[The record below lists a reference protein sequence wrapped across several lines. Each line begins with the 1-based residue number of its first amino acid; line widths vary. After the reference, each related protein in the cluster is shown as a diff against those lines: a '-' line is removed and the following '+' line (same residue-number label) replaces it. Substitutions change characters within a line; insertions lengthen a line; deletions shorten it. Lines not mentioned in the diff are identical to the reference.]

1 MDKKQGKLILRSKI
15 VPRFIVID
23 GIDGS
28 GKTTQVELL
37 AKYLTD
43 KNIPYEI
50 ISFPRYEDN
59 LYGKLIR
66 RYLEGEF
73 GGIKQVNPYLMALAY
88 AGDRALAK
96 PEIES
101 WLNSGKIVIANRYVS
116 SSKAHLGAN
125 LPEDQRE
132 QFMNWIDQLE
142 YQTNNIPK
150 EDLSILLNMDPGIG
164 QQNVQSK
171 NNPDI
176 HEDSIRHLE
185 QAAKIYLELSQAEA
199 NWKIVDCMK
208 DGKMKDKDIINK
220 LIVEIIDNFLVF

>member
-1 MDKKQGKLILRSKI
+1 MDINQGKL
-15 VPRFIVID
+15 IVID

-28 GKTTQVELL
+28 GKTTQISLL
-37 AKYLTD
+37 IKYLTE
-43 KNIPYEI
+43 KNIPCEI

-59 LYGKLIR
+59 LYGKLIK

-73 GGIKQVNPYLMALAY
+73 GGVKQVNPYLMALAY
-88 AGDRALAK
+88 AGDRVLAK

-125 LPEDQRE
+125 LPEAQRK

-142 YQTNNIPK
+142 YQTNGIPK
-150 EDLSILLNMDPGIG
+150 EDLNILLNVDPGIG

-185 QAAKIYLELSQAEA
+185 QAAKIYLELSYVEE

-208 DGKMKDKDIINK
+208 DGKMIAIEDINQEIINLLSK
-220 LIVEIIDNFLVF
+220 

>member
-1 MDKKQGKLILRSKI
+1 ML
-15 VPRFIVID
+15 IVID

-88 AGDRALAK
+88 AGDRVLAK
-96 PEIES
+96 PEVES
-101 WLNSGKIVIANRYVS
+101 WLNSGKVVIANRYVS

-125 LPEDQRE
+125 LPEAQRK

-142 YQTNNIPK
+142 YQTNGLPK
-150 EDLSILLNMDPGIG
+150 EDLTILLDVDPSMG
-164 QQNVQSK
+164 QENVSGK
-171 NNPDI
+171 HEDI
-176 HEDSIRHLE
+176 HERNLKHLDK
-185 QAAKIYLELSQAEA
+185 ASKIYLELCKAEE
-199 NWKIVDCMK
+199 NWQVVDCM
-208 DGKMKDKDIINK
+208 DRLTMKSKEQIHE
-220 LIVEIIDNFLVF
+220 LIVEIILLKNGFKKRSA